1 MADKKRQKWMRDKGK
16 HSKIA
21 FFPLNILFLAE
32 IERMQLE
39 IQYDQLKHQL
49 SPGRKQHSVSP
60 GIKKPKRKNIKFI
73 FFVCFRTINISI

>member
-1 MADKKRQKWMRDKGK
+1 MADKKRQKWMREKGK
-16 HSKIA
+16 HLKNS

-49 SPGRKQHSVSP
+49 SPRHKQHSVSP
-60 GIKKPKRKNIKFI
+60 GIKKN
-73 FFVCFRTINISI
+73 